1 MFPGGS
7 LEWGRSRNCTDPRWV
22 FLMEYFPFP
31 AENPPQWGYNAHL
44 GSRIHP
50 GFCVWHCCLALLTK
64 HLDPGLAHHREPSQ
78 VVASLFRSIPE
89 PHKPYNFKHCTCYVP
104 GEKNIP
110 STCRPHSHVYDG
122 ANEPKRRH
130 CGPRGGKGVEKF
142 GPTSAQKVGTGRE
155 IITPNLLLLPHKY
168 YCYLFSYCFAASKY
182 LMGLKLHFFIKLMYY
197 VHGVC
202 VTICRN
208 KDFSS

>member
-1 MFPGGS
+1 MDPWNGDGAGIAQIHVGFSSWNIFLFLEKTPHNGDITPTWAAGSILGSAFGTAAWHCSPNTSILGWPITGS
-7 LEWGRSRNCTDPRWV
+7 LLRW
-22 FLMEYFPFP
+22 LHPS
-31 AENPPQWGYNAHL
+31 L
-44 GSRIHP
+44 G
-50 GFCVWHCCLALLTK
+50 
-64 HLDPGLAHHREPSQ
+64 
-78 VVASLFRSIPE
+78 ASL
-89 PHKPYNFKHCTCYVP
+89 NFKHCTCYVL
-104 GEKNIP
+104 GEKSIP

-168 YCYLFSYCFAASKY
+168 YCYLFSHCFAASKY